1 VCVEIGVARLAEVM
15 SAGVG
20 AVSVRPLELCLWVG
34 LVEVPAATRGRGAGC
49 GRMAGAA
56 LVEAGSPTP
65 AANAERVSHE
75 LQAKN
80 CRRYV
85 SAGKVDWQCMD
96 QSELSFEVS
105 HPQPIAGV
113 RRRPPHTLRA
123 DTGEP
128 ATASGADMTSRIVFD
143 DEFPQAI
150 RVRGLTLSEVALRA
164 RLSVATV
171 SSAVRGR
178 PVNITTAVRL
188 AKVVSASP
196 IIPELDEWAR
206 APDSQAVDRRT
217 RHAVNRSAA
226 E

>member
-1 VCVEIGVARLAEVM
+1 
-15 SAGVG
+15 
-20 AVSVRPLELCLWVG
+20 
-34 LVEVPAATRGRGAGC
+34 
-49 GRMAGAA
+49 
-56 LVEAGSPTP
+56 
-65 AANAERVSHE
+65 
-75 LQAKN
+75 
-80 CRRYV
+80 
-85 SAGKVDWQCMD
+85 MD
-96 QSELSFEVS
+96 QSELSFEAPHS
-105 HPQPIAGV
+105 QQLGNA
-113 RRRPPHTLRA
+113 RRRPQGSLRA

-128 ATASGADMTSRIVFD
+128 ATASGAETTSRIVFD

-150 RVRGLTLSEVALRA
+150 RVRGLTMSEVAQRA

-178 PVNITTAVRL
+178 PVNMTTAVRL

>member
-1 VCVEIGVARLAEVM
+1 
-15 SAGVG
+15 
-20 AVSVRPLELCLWVG
+20 
-34 LVEVPAATRGRGAGC
+34 
-49 GRMAGAA
+49 
-56 LVEAGSPTP
+56 
-65 AANAERVSHE
+65 
-75 LQAKN
+75 
-80 CRRYV
+80 
-85 SAGKVDWQCMD
+85 
-96 QSELSFEVS
+96 
-105 HPQPIAGV
+105 
-113 RRRPPHTLRA
+113 
-123 DTGEP
+123 
-128 ATASGADMTSRIVFD
+128 MTSRIVFD

-164 RLSVATV
+164 RLSLATV

-206 APDSQAVDRRT
+206 APASQAVDRRT

>member
-1 VCVEIGVARLAEVM
+1 
-15 SAGVG
+15 
-20 AVSVRPLELCLWVG
+20 
-34 LVEVPAATRGRGAGC
+34 
-49 GRMAGAA
+49 
-56 LVEAGSPTP
+56 
-65 AANAERVSHE
+65 
-75 LQAKN
+75 
-80 CRRYV
+80 
-85 SAGKVDWQCMD
+85 
-96 QSELSFEVS
+96 
-105 HPQPIAGV
+105 
-113 RRRPPHTLRA
+113 
-123 DTGEP
+123 
-128 ATASGADMTSRIVFD
+128 MTSRIVFD

-150 RVRGLTLSEVALRA
+150 RVRGLTLSEVAQRA

-206 APDSQAVDRRT
+206 APDSHAGARRT